1 MTKGDKIKEVENSIN
16 MYEKDIEECNETS
29 KELLEKELEE
39 KQDMLKELQSLT
51 DEEFEYYM
59 LYKLP
64 LDKEMIKNGVEKSR
78 KIRSEMADIPESHV
92 HIGLSKK
99 DIEYLNGGKLPERTT
114 EREYDSKVV
123 NPDSADY
130 SERKFTEGE
139 LKCLNNSVL
148 TEWKNGGS
156 PSTEKEKEKH
166 EIYEK
171 DEEKRLS
178 IEKYKMKKLY
188 DAKSINDLRDI
199 YSIDE
204 PFMNF
209 YYLCTLPDY
218 FDVKENEVVS
228 FYANR
233 KTRAITLAIRESVG
247 KYQIAK
253 LCSRLKHNF
262 FEKLFSKKI
271 KGEEIVLRHLS
282 KNGDV
287 EYTEVFKDVTLID
300 FNDQEY
306 SYNNDGIRTIYIN
319 FKYKTEKIYKKF
331 DLCGAYGLNG
341 KHAIDQSKIE
351 KEYSMY
357 SEEQLNEVIA
367 QSEVESNIILA
378 KQELE
383 KREKALKEK
392 VKRCNEISNKADNYL
407 KSKSIS
413 SVLDENNSC
422 KPIFVNSTPKNS
434 EMEEGAVDKLKENI
448 KTIKLINRNL
458 ANVSKILIENNVP
471 DDKKFY
477 IVNRFDKEAKTTE
490 QSDLLY
496 KEIVKELKDATNKK

>member
-1 MTKGDKIKEVENSIN
+1 M
-16 MYEKDIEECNETS
+16 
-29 KELLEKELEE
+29 
-39 KQDMLKELQSLT
+39 
-51 DEEFEYYM
+51 
-59 LYKLP
+59 
-64 LDKEMIKNGVEKSR
+64 
-78 KIRSEMADIPESHV
+78 
-92 HIGLSKK
+92 
-99 DIEYLNGGKLPERTT
+99 
-114 EREYDSKVV
+114 
-123 NPDSADY
+123 
-130 SERKFTEGE
+130 
-139 LKCLNNSVL
+139 
-148 TEWKNGGS
+148 
-156 PSTEKEKEKH
+156 KEKEKY
-166 EIYEK
+166 EIYKK
-171 DEEKRLS
+171 DEEKRLG

-188 DAKSINDLRDI
+188 DAKNINDLRDI

-233 KTRAITLAIRESVG
+233 KARAITVAIRESVG

-253 LCSRLKHNF
+253 LCGRLKHNF

-367 QSEVESNIILA
+367 QSEVELNIILA
-378 KQELE
+378 KQELK

-413 SVLDENNSC
+413 SVLDENNKC
-422 KPIFVNSTPKNS
+422 KPIFVNNMPKIS
-434 EMEEGAVDKLKENI
+434 EMKEGAEYIEKGTGSTVKIHKLKEDKDGAAKEKDNKENI
-448 KTIKLINRNL
+448 
-458 ANVSKILIENNVP
+458 
-471 DDKKFY
+471 
-477 IVNRFDKEAKTTE
+477 
-490 QSDLLY
+490 
-496 KEIVKELKDATNKK
+496 

>member
-1 MTKGDKIKEVENSIN
+1 M
-16 MYEKDIEECNETS
+16 
-29 KELLEKELEE
+29 
-39 KQDMLKELQSLT
+39 
-51 DEEFEYYM
+51 
-59 LYKLP
+59 
-64 LDKEMIKNGVEKSR
+64 
-78 KIRSEMADIPESHV
+78 
-92 HIGLSKK
+92 
-99 DIEYLNGGKLPERTT
+99 
-114 EREYDSKVV
+114 
-123 NPDSADY
+123 
-130 SERKFTEGE
+130 KFT
-139 LKCLNNSVL
+139 K
-148 TEWKNGGS
+148 KM
-156 PSTEKEKEKH
+156 KK
-166 EIYEK
+166 
-171 DEEKRLS
+171 KRLG

-188 DAKSINDLRDI
+188 AAKNINDLRDI
-199 YSIDE
+199 HSIDE

-233 KTRAITLAIRESVG
+233 KTRAITVVIRESVG

-253 LCSRLKHNF
+253 LCGRLKHNF

-306 SYNNDGIRTIYIN
+306 SYKNDGIRTIYIN

-351 KEYSMY
+351 KEYLIY
-357 SEEQLNEVIA
+357 SEEQLNEVVA

-392 VKRCNEISNKADNYL
+392 VKRCNEISNKADKYFE
-407 KSKSIS
+407 SKSIS

-422 KPIFVNSTPKNS
+422 KPIFVNNIPKIS
-434 EMEEGAVDKLKENI
+434 EMKEGVEYIEKGTGSTVKIPKLKE
-448 KTIKLINRNL
+448 
-458 ANVSKILIENNVP
+458 
-471 DDKKFY
+471 D
-477 IVNRFDKEAKTTE
+477 
-490 QSDLLY
+490 
-496 KEIVKELKDATNKK
+496 KDATNKK

>member
-1 MTKGDKIKEVENSIN
+1 MTKGDKIKEVENSIK

-29 KELLEKELEE
+29 KELLEKELKE
-39 KQDMLKELQSLT
+39 KHDMLKELQSLT

-156 PSTEKEKEKH
+156 PLAETEKEKH

-228 FYANR
+228 FYVNR
-233 KTRAITLAIRESVG
+233 KTRAITVAIRESVG

-367 QSEVESNIILA
+367 QSEVELNIILA
-378 KQELE
+378 KQELK

>member
-1 MTKGDKIKEVENSIN
+1 MTKEDKIKEVENSIK
-16 MYEKDIEECNETS
+16 MYEKDIEDCGNETS

-39 KQDMLKELQSLT
+39 KQNMLKELQSLT

-59 LYKLP
+59 LYRLP
-64 LDKEMIKNGVEKSR
+64 LNKELINSEIEKNR
-78 KIRSEMADIPESHV
+78 KRKNEMADIPESHV

-114 EREYDSKVV
+114 ERDYDSKVV

-156 PSTEKEKEKH
+156 PLAETEKEKH

-178 IEKYKMKKLY
+178 IEKYKMKKLHN
-188 DAKSINDLRDI
+188 AKSLNDLRDI

-233 KTRAITLAIRESVG
+233 KTRAITVVIRESVG

-271 KGEEIVLRHLS
+271 KGEEIILRHLS

-392 VKRCNEISNKADNYL
+392 AKRCNEISNKADNYL

-413 SVLDENNSC
+413 SVLDENNRC
-422 KPIFVNSTPKNS
+422 KPIFVNNMPKIS
-434 EMEEGAVDKLKENI
+434 EMKEGVEYIEKGTGSTVKIHKLKEDKDGAAKEKDN
-448 KTIKLINRNL
+448 KE
-458 ANVSKILIENNVP
+458 NV
-471 DDKKFY
+471 
-477 IVNRFDKEAKTTE
+477 
-490 QSDLLY
+490 
-496 KEIVKELKDATNKK
+496 

>member
-1 MTKGDKIKEVENSIN
+1 M
-16 MYEKDIEECNETS
+16 EKLHN
-29 KELLEKELEE
+29 
-39 KQDMLKELQSLT
+39 
-51 DEEFEYYM
+51 
-59 LYKLP
+59 
-64 LDKEMIKNGVEKSR
+64 
-78 KIRSEMADIPESHV
+78 
-92 HIGLSKK
+92 
-99 DIEYLNGGKLPERTT
+99 
-114 EREYDSKVV
+114 
-123 NPDSADY
+123 
-130 SERKFTEGE
+130 
-139 LKCLNNSVL
+139 
-148 TEWKNGGS
+148 
-156 PSTEKEKEKH
+156 
-166 EIYEK
+166 
-171 DEEKRLS
+171 
-178 IEKYKMKKLY
+178 
-188 DAKSINDLRDI
+188 AKSINDLRDI

-218 FDVKENEVVS
+218 FEVKENGVVS

-233 KTRAITLAIRESVG
+233 KARAITVAIRESVG

-253 LCSRLKHNF
+253 LCGRLKHNF

-271 KGEEIVLRHLS
+271 KGEEIILRHLS

-306 SYNNDGIRTIYIN
+306 SYKNDGIRIIYIN

-367 QSEVESNIILA
+367 QSEVESNIIIA

-407 KSKSIS
+407 KRKSIS
-413 SVLDENNSC
+413 SVLDENNSY
-422 KPIFVNSTPKNS
+422 KPIFVNNIPKIS
-434 EMEEGAVDKLKENI
+434 EMKEGVEYIEKGTGSTVKIHKLKE
-448 KTIKLINRNL
+448 
-458 ANVSKILIENNVP
+458 
-471 DDKKFY
+471 D
-477 IVNRFDKEAKTTE
+477 
-490 QSDLLY
+490 
-496 KEIVKELKDATNKK
+496 KDATNKK

>member
-1 MTKGDKIKEVENSIN
+1 M
-16 MYEKDIEECNETS
+16 
-29 KELLEKELEE
+29 
-39 KQDMLKELQSLT
+39 
-51 DEEFEYYM
+51 
-59 LYKLP
+59 
-64 LDKEMIKNGVEKSR
+64 
-78 KIRSEMADIPESHV
+78 
-92 HIGLSKK
+92 
-99 DIEYLNGGKLPERTT
+99 
-114 EREYDSKVV
+114 
-123 NPDSADY
+123 
-130 SERKFTEGE
+130 KFT
-139 LKCLNNSVL
+139 K
-148 TEWKNGGS
+148 KM
-156 PSTEKEKEKH
+156 KK
-166 EIYEK
+166 
-171 DEEKRLS
+171 KRLS

-188 DAKSINDLRDI
+188 DAKNINDLRDI

-233 KTRAITLAIRESVG
+233 KTRAITVAIRESVG

-253 LCSRLKHNF
+253 LCGRLKHNF

-300 FNDQEY
+300 FNVFKDVTLIDFNDQEY
-306 SYNNDGIRTIYIN
+306 SYKNDGIRTIYIS

-351 KEYSMY
+351 KEYSIY
-357 SEEQLNEVIA
+357 SEEQLNEVVA
-367 QSEVESNIILA
+367 QSEAESNIILA

-392 VKRCNEISNKADNYL
+392 VKRCNEISNKADKYFE
-407 KSKSIS
+407 SKS
-413 SVLDENNSC
+413 
-422 KPIFVNSTPKNS
+422 
-434 EMEEGAVDKLKENI
+434 
-448 KTIKLINRNL
+448 
-458 ANVSKILIENNVP
+458 
-471 DDKKFY
+471 
-477 IVNRFDKEAKTTE
+477 
-490 QSDLLY
+490 
-496 KEIVKELKDATNKK
+496 

>member
-1 MTKGDKIKEVENSIN
+1 MTKEDKIKEVENSIK

-29 KELLEKELEE
+29 KELLEKELKE
-39 KQDMLKELQSLT
+39 KHDMLKELQSLT
-51 DEEFEYYM
+51 DEEFDYYM
-59 LYKLP
+59 LYRLP
-64 LDKEMIKNGVEKSR
+64 LNKELINSEIEKNMKR
-78 KIRSEMADIPESHV
+78 KHEMVDIPESHV

-99 DIEYLNGGKLPERTT
+99 DIDYLNGGKLPERTT

-139 LKCLNNSVL
+139 LKCLNNSIL
-148 TEWKNGGS
+148 TEWKTGHLS
-156 PSTEKEKEKH
+156 LAEKEKEKY

-178 IEKYKMKKLY
+178 TEKYKMEKLHNT
-188 DAKSINDLRDI
+188 KSPNDLRDI

-218 FDVKENEVVS
+218 YDVKENEVVS

-233 KTRAITLAIRESVG
+233 KTRAITVAIRESVG

-253 LCSRLKHNF
+253 LCGRLKHNF

-306 SYNNDGIRTIYIN
+306 SYKNDGIRTIYIN
-319 FKYKTEKIYKKF
+319 FKYKAEKIYKKF

-392 VKRCNEISNKADNYL
+392 VKRCNEISNKADKYFE
-407 KSKSIS
+407 SKSIS

-422 KPIFVNSTPKNS
+422 KPIFVNNIPKIS
-434 EMEEGAVDKLKENI
+434 EMKEGVEYIEKGTGSTVKIHKLKEDKDGAAKEKDN
-448 KTIKLINRNL
+448 KE
-458 ANVSKILIENNVP
+458 NV
-471 DDKKFY
+471 
-477 IVNRFDKEAKTTE
+477 
-490 QSDLLY
+490 
-496 KEIVKELKDATNKK
+496 

>member
-1 MTKGDKIKEVENSIN
+1 MTKGDKIKEVENSIK
-16 MYEKDIEECNETS
+16 MYEKDIEECGNETS

-39 KQDMLKELQSLT
+39 KQGMLKELQSLT

-59 LYKLP
+59 RYRLP
-64 LDKEMIKNGVEKSR
+64 LNKELINSEIEKNMKR
-78 KIRSEMADIPESHV
+78 KHEMADIPESHV

-99 DIEYLNGGKLPERTT
+99 DIDYLNGGKLTERTT
-114 EREYDSKVV
+114 ERDYDSKVV

-148 TEWKNGGS
+148 TKWKNGDS
-156 PSTEKEKEKH
+156 PSTETEKEKC

-178 IEKYKMKKLY
+178 IEKYKMEKLHN
-188 DAKSINDLRDI
+188 AKSINDLRDI

-228 FYANR
+228 FHANR
-233 KTRAITLAIRESVG
+233 KTRAITVAIRESVG

-253 LCSRLKHNF
+253 LCGRLKHNF

-300 FNDQEY
+300 FNVFKDATLIDFNDQEY
-306 SYNNDGIRTIYIN
+306 SYKNDGIRIIYIN

-413 SVLDENNSC
+413 SVLDENNRC
-422 KPIFVNSTPKNS
+422 KPIFVNNMPKIS
-434 EMEEGAVDKLKENI
+434 EMKEGAEYIEKGTGSTVKIHKLKEDKDGAAKEKDNKENI
-448 KTIKLINRNL
+448 
-458 ANVSKILIENNVP
+458 
-471 DDKKFY
+471 
-477 IVNRFDKEAKTTE
+477 
-490 QSDLLY
+490 
-496 KEIVKELKDATNKK
+496 